1 MCMHDCTLFKSSRW
15 PKKLPRKSEDIIE
28 ARTNMVLEQRQY
40 VSRIRFKAQICR
52 TRFRQNTHE
61 FHFFSPDL
69 APGGSDD
76 WAYNLGIKYSFTFEL
91 QDRGRYGFLLPP
103 SHISQACNEAL
114 TAVKTI
120 ALKVIEKT
128 QAPTGPPHTV

>member
-1 MCMHDCTLFKSSRW
+1 
-15 PKKLPRKSEDIIE
+15 
-28 ARTNMVLEQRQY
+28 MVLEQRQY